1 MVLNEEILTER
12 ISGLKQDLRLKQR
25 LNNRKCCR
33 RERIKRERDRER
45 ENLIEKTSILKNSFL
60 LNEPAKTSPFE
71 SF

>member
-33 RERIKRERDRER
+33 REIIERER
-45 ENLIEKTSILKNSFL
+45 ENLREKTSILKNSFL

>member
-33 RERIKRERDRER
+33 RERERERER
-45 ENLIEKTSILKNSFL
+45 ENLREKTSILKNSIL

>member
-33 RERIKRERDRER
+33 RERIKRVRER
-45 ENLIEKTSILKNSFL
+45 EREFERKNFYIEKLFL
-60 LNEPAKTSPFE
+60 A
-71 SF
+71 

>member
-33 RERIKRERDRER
+33 RERIKRERER
-45 ENLIEKTSILKNSFL
+45 ENLREKTSILKNSFL

>member
-1 MVLNEEILTER
+1 MVLDEEILTER

-33 RERIKRERDRER
+33 RERIERER
-45 ENLIEKTSILKNSFL
+45 EREREKTSILKNSFL

>member
-1 MVLNEEILTER
+1 MVLNEEILIER

-25 LNNRKCCR
+25 LNNKKCCR
-33 RERIKRERDRER
+33 RERTERERER
-45 ENLIEKTSILKNSFL
+45 ENLREKNSILKNSFL

>member
-33 RERIKRERDRER
+33 RERERERER
-45 ENLIEKTSILKNSFL
+45 ENLREKTSILKNSFL